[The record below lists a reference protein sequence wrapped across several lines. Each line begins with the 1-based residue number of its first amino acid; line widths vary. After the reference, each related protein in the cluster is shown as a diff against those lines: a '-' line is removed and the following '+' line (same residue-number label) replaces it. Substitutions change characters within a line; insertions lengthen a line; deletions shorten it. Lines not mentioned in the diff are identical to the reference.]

1 MKDFSKNGVGLALLV
16 LSLFG
21 VNVAD
26 TDLTEV
32 ISAVGTL
39 VSFGLMVWNQVARPD
54 TTGFFFKK

>member
-1 MKDFSKNGVGLALLV
+1 MKNYSKNGVGLALLV

-26 TDLTEV
+26 SDLTEV
-32 ISAVGTL
+32 VSSVGTL
-39 VSFGLMVWNQVARPD
+39 VSFGLMVWNQLARPD

>member
-1 MKDFSKNGVGLALLV
+1 MKDYSKNGIGLALLV

-26 TDLTEV
+26 TALTEV
-32 ISAVGTL
+32 FSSVGTL
-39 VSFGLMVWNQVARPD
+39 VSFGLMVWNQVTRPD

>member
-26 TDLTEV
+26 SDLTEV
-32 ISAVGTL
+32 VSAVGTL

-54 TTGFFFKK
+54 TVGFFFKK